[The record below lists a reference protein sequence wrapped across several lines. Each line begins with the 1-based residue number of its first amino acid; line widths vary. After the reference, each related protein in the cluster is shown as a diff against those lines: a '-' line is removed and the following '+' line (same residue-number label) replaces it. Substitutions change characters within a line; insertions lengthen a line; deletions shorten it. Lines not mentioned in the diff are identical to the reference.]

1 MNLKSTPPA
10 VDVNV
15 AGILTINGGSSSIKF
30 ALFQADHA
38 LRRIG
43 LGFLGVELEEKQN
56 AVNAGVI
63 STDGSR
69 VTVRVMRTDE
79 EWMIAKT
86 VCRIL
91 GLPVEK
97 EDIREKD

>member
-1 MNLKSTPPA
+1 MF
-10 VDVNV
+10 
-15 AGILTINGGSSSIKF
+15 AGGIGENAAKVR
-30 ALFQADHA
+30 ARVCD
-38 LRRIG
+38 G

-63 STDGSR
+63 STYGSR

-91 GLPVEK
+91 GIPAEK
-97 EDIREKD
+97 EDIREKEKD